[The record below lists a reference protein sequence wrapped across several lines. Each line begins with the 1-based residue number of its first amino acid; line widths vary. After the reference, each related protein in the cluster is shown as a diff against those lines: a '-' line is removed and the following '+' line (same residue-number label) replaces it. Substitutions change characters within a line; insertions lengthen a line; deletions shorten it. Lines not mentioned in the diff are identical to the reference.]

1 MNKNKTYTER
11 TFNKLFQKKEKL
23 LYEFDTNEM
32 SRRDRKIIK
41 LLSEFGVKGKHCLD
55 IGPGTGRWLQF
66 LKKQSASYLG
76 AIDISQESLDRCE
89 ILCDKT
95 QKADVENEPCDYES
109 DYFDIVISFMIL
121 EHLRDPENYISEI
134 ARVTKNNGIILMTI
148 PNIVSFMSRI
158 RVIFGIMPQ
167 AITSDKTHVKFYTEK
182 ELIKLFKPF
191 NLKPIMIPTSFSIN
205 PFNSKKPRVP
215 SSRIIKSLDDHLLF
229 VVQKSKK

>member
-1 MNKNKTYTER
+1 MGI
-11 TFNKLFQKKEKL
+11 
-23 LYEFDTNEM
+23 
-32 SRRDRKIIK
+32 RDRKVIK
-41 LLSEFGVKGKHCLD
+41 LLSKFGVKGKHCLD

-66 LKKQSASYLG
+66 LKKSGASYLG
-76 AIDISQESLDRCE
+76 AIDISQESLDRCN
-89 ILCDKT
+89 ILCNKT
-95 QKADVENEPCDYES
+95 QKADVESEIFNFEA

-134 ARVTKNNGIILMTI
+134 ARVTKDNGIILMTI

-158 RVIFGIMPQ
+158 RVFFGIMPA

-205 PFNSKKPRVP
+205 PFNSRKLRVP

-229 VVQKSKK
+229 VVQYN